1 MDRFVVRGGNRLGGE
16 LKVSGA
22 KNATLELIPSAILA
36 PGIYHLSN
44 TPNIRDVWSMSR
56 LMASMGAHAELN
68 DGTLFLDTTGLDKME
83 APYEYVKKM
92 RASIHVLGPLLARFK
107 EARVSL
113 PGGCAWGPRPVD
125 LHLKGLAKL
134 GADIDIENGYIVARA
149 EKLKGTRITLDV
161 SSVGATYNLMAAATL
176 AEGETTILNAAMEP
190 EVTSAGRFL
199 CKMGA
204 QIEGLGTSCI
214 KIVGVRELKAVDDVT
229 IPDRIE
235 AGTLLA
241 TVAMTGG
248 SIRLTD
254 VNPYH
259 LATVLEKLEEAG
271 CEIDVGTDEISLQ
284 APDELEPVS
293 TSTAI
298 YPGFPTDMQAQWTAM
313 MACAAGTSTIT
324 DRIYHDR
331 FSHVPE
337 LARLGCDIEVHENSA
352 TVRGGKKLMGAT
364 VMSTDLRGSVAMVM
378 AGLVAEGQTEVLRI
392 YHLDRGYERLEEKLG
407 KIGADIVRKN
417 EVVPV

>member
-1 MDRFVVRGGNRLGGE
+1 MDRFVLRGGNRLNGE

-36 PGIYHLSN
+36 PGTYHLGN

-56 LMASMGAHAELN
+56 LIGSMGAHAELN
-68 DGTLFLDTTGLDKME
+68 DGMLFIDTSGLENHE
-83 APYEYVKKM
+83 APYEYVKTM
-92 RASIHVLGPLLARFK
+92 RASIHVLGPLLARFGR
-107 EARVSL
+107 ARVSL

-134 GADIDIENGYIVARA
+134 GAEIDIENGYIVATADR
-149 EKLKGTRITLDV
+149 LKGAMITLDV

-199 CKMGA
+199 KKMGA
-204 QIEGLGTSCI
+204 EIEGLGTSCI
-214 KIVGVRELKAVDDVT
+214 KIVGVRDLSPVDDVT

-235 AGTLLA
+235 AGTLLS

-248 SIRLTD
+248 SVRLTH

-271 CEIDVGTDEISLQ
+271 CSIDVGTDEISLE
-284 APDELEPVS
+284 APDTLVPVS

-313 MACAAGTSTIT
+313 MACAEGTSTVT

-352 TVRGGKKLMGAT
+352 TVRGGKSLTGAT

-378 AGLVAEGQTEVLRI
+378 AGLVAEGTTEVLRI
-392 YHLDRGYERLEEKLG
+392 YHLDRGYERLEEKLRSL
-407 KIGADIVRKN
+407 GADIVRKS
-417 EVVPV
+417 ESVLV

>member
-1 MDRFVVRGGNRLGGE
+1 MDKFVVRGGNRLSGE
-16 LKVSGA
+16 LTVSGA
-22 KNATLELIPSAILA
+22 KNATLELMPSALLA
-36 PGIYHLSN
+36 PGIYRLYN

-56 LMASMGAHAELN
+56 LMASMGTNVELN
-68 DGTLFLDTTGLDKME
+68 NGELFLDTSNLITQE

-92 RASIHVLGPLLARFK
+92 RASIHVLGPLIARYGK
-107 EARVSL
+107 ARVSL

-134 GADIDIENGYIVARA
+134 GAEIEIENGYIVASAKR
-149 EKLKGTRITLDV
+149 LKGAMITLDV

-176 AEGETTILNAAMEP
+176 ASGETTILNAAMEP
-190 EVTSAGRFL
+190 EVTSAGRL
-199 CKMGA
+199 LQKMGA
-204 QIEGLGTSCI
+204 QISGLGTSCI
-214 KIVGVRELKAVDDVT
+214 KVVGVNELQAVDETT

-241 TVAMTGG
+241 TTAMTGG
-248 SIRLTD
+248 SIRLTR

-271 CEIDVGTDEISLQ
+271 CDIDVGTDEIRLD
-284 APDELEPVS
+284 APDRLAPVS
-293 TSTAI
+293 VTTAI

-313 MACAAGTSTIT
+313 MAKADGTSTIT

-331 FSHVPE
+331 FSHAPE
-337 LARLGCDIEVHENSA
+337 LARLGVDVEVHENSA
-352 TVRGGKKLMGAT
+352 TVRGGGDLTGAT

-378 AGLVAEGQTEVLRI
+378 AGLVATGETEILRV
-392 YHLDRGYERLEEKLG
+392 YHLDRGYERLEEKL
-407 KIGADIVRKN
+407 KVLGADIERRST
-417 EVVPV
+417 E